1 MKASMTHQTAAKVAH
16 DIYPELTERQAVC
29 VYLTALAGSSVA
41 ANCLDISTKALSY
54 NLERAREHL
63 GFNSQS
69 ELRLTTLIRL
79 VSMNHQVYAS

>member
-41 ANCLDISTKALSY
+41 ANSLDISTKALMISIQ
-54 NLERAREHL
+54 N
-63 GFNSQS
+63 
-69 ELRLTTLIRL
+69 
-79 VSMNHQVYAS
+79 